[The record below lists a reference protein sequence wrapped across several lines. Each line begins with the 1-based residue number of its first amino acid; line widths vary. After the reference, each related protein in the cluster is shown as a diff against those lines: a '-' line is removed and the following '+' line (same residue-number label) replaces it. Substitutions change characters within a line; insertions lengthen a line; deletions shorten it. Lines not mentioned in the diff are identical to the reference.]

1 MSVIEQVSSLL
12 TAADAGATV
21 LADDHIKL
29 LLQEV
34 KKLLGTTGSSFPTL
48 CHAIESASSRED
60 MRTAFKNFNVFARF
74 ILEAATTP
82 QNMVLVRRA
91 FLTMGVSKRLTSSLE
106 SATTIRE
113 ALMNYKTAALQE
125 LSIALRR
132 KENQARRDDLQ
143 DAELFS
149 QFLPEPVSPI
159 SSDHEPSAPVV
170 DAGVAGFKRRG
181 ISTVAALEAIPRK
194 SKKPALASI
203 EQLAKDLS
211 EGVTPKK
218 KLLVTRERLRAGFHD
233 PKGLLDLVG
242 SSTNALERIKKLEL
256 LKCAGYE
263 FKSNEQYNFPDKL
276 NAAVLRLELGLGGHS
291 LTDTQIFGAKVLSL
305 PGVLSKKN
313 ISDIQNNAV
322 EGKTT

>member
-1 MSVIEQVSSLL
+1 
-12 TAADAGATV
+12 
-21 LADDHIKL
+21 
-29 LLQEV
+29 
-34 KKLLGTTGSSFPTL
+34 
-48 CHAIESASSRED
+48 
-60 MRTAFKNFNVFARF
+60 
-74 ILEAATTP
+74 
-82 QNMVLVRRA
+82 
-91 FLTMGVSKRLTSSLE
+91 
-106 SATTIRE
+106 
-113 ALMNYKTAALQE
+113 MNYKTAALQE
-125 LSIALRR
+125 LSIALCR

-159 SSDHEPSAPVV
+159 SSDHEPSAAVV
-170 DAGVAGFKRRG
+170 DAGVAGSKKRG

-211 EGVTPKK
+211 DGVTPKK

-263 FKSNEQYNFPDKL
+263 FKSNEKYNFPDKL

-291 LTDTQIFGAKVLSL
+291 LTDIQIFVAKVLSL